1 MSEYQSVADGVGDSS
16 IATQAQEKV
25 QQSAKQASR
34 TAARYVG
41 EQVEERGKQ
50 AAEELHTLAGALRRS
65 SHSLHADGKSST
77 ASGIETVVDRL
88 EGVGRYLEQ
97 TGGEKMV
104 HDLEAFGRRKPWS
117 MIGLGLGV
125 GVFASRF
132 LKASSSRR
140 FEESQQRELRAYGS
154 AQPTMRTESEPWAP
168 QSAHSAQPV
177 GSGLQRGG

>member
-1 MSEYQSVADGVGDSS
+1 MSEYQSGADGVGDPS

-25 QQSAKQASR
+25 HESAKQASR
-34 TAARYVG
+34 TAARYAG
-41 EQVEERGKQ
+41 EQAEARGKQ

-77 ASGIETVVDRL
+77 ANGLESVVDRL
-88 EGVGRYLEQ
+88 ERVGRYLEQ

-104 HDLEAFGRRKPWS
+104 HDLEAFGRKKPWS

-140 FEESQQRELRAYGS
+140 FEESHQRQIQAYGTG
-154 AQPTMRTESEPWAP
+154 QTRMRVESEPWAP
-168 QSAHSAQPV
+168 QAAQPV
-177 GSGLQRGG
+177 GSGLERGG